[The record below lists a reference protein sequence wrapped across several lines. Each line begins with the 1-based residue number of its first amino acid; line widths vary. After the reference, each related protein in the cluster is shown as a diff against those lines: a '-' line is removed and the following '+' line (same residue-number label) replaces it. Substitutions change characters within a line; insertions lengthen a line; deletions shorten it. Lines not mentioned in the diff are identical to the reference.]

1 MQFPRNRFLPIAA
14 IAVGL
19 LTISS
24 CDQSSASN
32 PTDPTDDAA
41 ARVQAAASTVSAP
54 TFSPGAGTYTSV
66 TSVTLK
72 SSTSGATI
80 YYTLDGTTPTTNS
93 TKYTAPIS
101 LGASRTIKA
110 IAVKSGSNN
119 SSVASGVY
127 TIQLPAAAPTFT
139 PAAGTYAVAQTLAL
153 RSTTAGATIY
163 YTTNGTAPTTA
174 SSVYTAPFMVGT
186 TETIKAFAAAKGFT
200 NSPVAS
206 SSYTL
211 NLLTPTTITGA
222 GNSLSG
228 PVTATLKANQSGAV
242 LSYSTD
248 KVHWTYYQSAGIL
261 VTSSEIL
268 YAKDSLDGVSLVDST
283 IFLFAPV
290 ITPLSGGYTAAQ
302 TVSIKDL
309 GAVSIQ
315 YYTGAIAPSTW
326 NTYSGPLSVAA
337 CTQLHTRATLGSVT
351 SNVVSATYAFPPS
364 ISPSYGTYADKRSV
378 SVTATGADAVQV
390 STDGATWATVSSP
403 FTVTTNGTYY
413 FRSEINGIF
422 STNNSGSYN
431 IIHDTTLQSVAI
443 SAGSYKVNPPI
454 SGTTY
459 TIGTD
464 SLPELTTAATVT
476 ATPTDGVATVTI
488 NGGTSGIVNLV
499 NGVATV
505 AIKVVNGPSSQT
517 YTLRLYSK
525 QEPTFVDARDG
536 QTYPMVQIGT
546 QTWMAKNL
554 NHWYSAGDGVD
565 TFGVC
570 YNYSQDSC
578 QKYGRLYT
586 WAEAM
591 QGASS
596 SNASPSGVQG
606 ICPSGWHLPS
616 EAEMATLQTYASGQQ
631 SSNTAAVLM
640 SSGTAWGTY
649 AGTNTTGFNGLPAG
663 YLYAPTSSFANIG
676 GYTWWWTSSFDPSS
690 GEAYNLGIQGSDQS
704 IHMGE
709 DLTANAHSVRCI
721 AN

>member
-1 MQFPRNRFLPIAA
+1 M
-14 IAVGL
+14 
-19 LTISS
+19 
-24 CDQSSASN
+24 
-32 PTDPTDDAA
+32 
-41 ARVQAAASTVSAP
+41 
-54 TFSPGAGTYTSV
+54 
-66 TSVTLK
+66 
-72 SSTSGATI
+72 
-80 YYTLDGTTPTTNS
+80 
-93 TKYTAPIS
+93 
-101 LGASRTIKA
+101 
-110 IAVKSGSNN
+110 
-119 SSVASGVY
+119 
-127 TIQLPAAAPTFT
+127 
-139 PAAGTYAVAQTLAL
+139 
-153 RSTTAGATIY
+153 
-163 YTTNGTAPTTA
+163 
-174 SSVYTAPFMVGT
+174 
-186 TETIKAFAAAKGFT
+186 
-200 NSPVAS
+200 
-206 SSYTL
+206 
-211 NLLTPTTITGA
+211 
-222 GNSLSG
+222 
-228 PVTATLKANQSGAV
+228 TATLKANQPGA
-242 LSYSTD
+242 LISYSTD
-248 KVHWTYYQSAGIL
+248 RVHWAAYPSAGIS

-268 YAKDSLDGVSLVDST
+268 YAKDSLGGVSLIDSA

-290 ITPLSGGYTAAQ
+290 ITPLSGGYSAAQ

-315 YYTGAIAPSTW
+315 YYTGATAPSTW
-326 NTYSGPLSVAA
+326 NTYSAPLSVVA
-337 CTQLHTRATLGSVT
+337 CTQIHARAALGGVV
-351 SNVVSATYAFPPS
+351 SNTVSATYAFPPS
-364 ISPSYGTYADKRSV
+364 ISPYSGTYADKRSV
-378 SVTATGADAVQV
+378 LVAAAGADAVQV
-390 STDGATWATVSSP
+390 STDGTTWATVSSP

-422 STNNSGSYN
+422 SPNNSGSYN

-443 SAGSYKVNPPI
+443 SAGSYKVNPPF

-704 IHMGE
+704 LHMGE